1 MAEVYERRR
10 RILIVRALFSLFLCA
25 TAYAD
30 LSGQPP
36 GTGDGTFCEFQMVSA
51 ETKKPF
57 GGFGYTLT
65 LPSGKKLRGRVP
77 KSGRVHVDV
86 PHAGNCTIEFD
97 LPGWRVLEKK

>member
-1 MAEVYERRR
+1 MAEVYGRGR
-10 RILIVRALFSLFLCA
+10 RILIVRALFLMLLSGV
-25 TAYAD
+25 AYAD

-65 LPSGKKLRGRVP
+65 LPSGKKIHGRVP
-77 KSGRVHVDV
+77 NSGLVHVDV
-86 PHAGNCTIEFD
+86 PHAGHCTIEFD